1 MGIFVWYMYAN
12 MMSGRLLNTPKA
24 EMLKFL
30 KPTAKLP
37 PRSGV
42 SVRSNRQMHTI
53 ANTIYRLIMKE
64 KNEEKR
70 SWARERASETGKTST
85 NYYLIRYWKT
95 YTEDGGPKDLANGS
109 CAYDFRQRASLI
121 QMRNCIWHQ
130 LLE

>member
-12 MMSGRLLNTPKA
+12 IIRGRLLNTPKA

-53 ANTIYRLIMKE
+53 ANTIYRLMMKE

-85 NYYLIRYWKT
+85 NY
-95 YTEDGGPKDLANGS
+95 
-109 CAYDFRQRASLI
+109 
-121 QMRNCIWHQ
+121 
-130 LLE
+130 